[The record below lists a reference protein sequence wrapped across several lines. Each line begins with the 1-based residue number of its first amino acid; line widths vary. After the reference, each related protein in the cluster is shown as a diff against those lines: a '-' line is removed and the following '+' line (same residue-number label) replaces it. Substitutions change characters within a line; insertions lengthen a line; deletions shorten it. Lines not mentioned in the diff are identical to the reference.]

1 MVRKVLK
8 WAALAV
14 VALGCAKIGI
24 LYGLRGFALYGAL
37 VSAAVIYLELARRD
51 AREEVI
57 ETIARIAAEE
67 EAEEAEE

>member
-14 VALGCAKIGI
+14 VALGCAKIGS
-24 LYGLRGFALYGAL
+24 LYGLHGFAQSSAL